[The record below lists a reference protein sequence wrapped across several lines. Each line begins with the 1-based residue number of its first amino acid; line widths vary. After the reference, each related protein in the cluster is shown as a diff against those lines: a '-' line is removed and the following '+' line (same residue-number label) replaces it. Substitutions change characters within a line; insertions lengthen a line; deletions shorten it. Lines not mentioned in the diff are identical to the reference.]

1 MIGIVSVF
9 SQPPN
14 WGGGNFQIWGGNS
27 PPTAPP
33 RKNST
38 PEIPPQR
45 HRILEKFPPR
55 FWFQTRFGTVFDPEI
70 AFSKGKTRLGCTIF
84 RLRRSNTCKTIKKV
98 SKSMIFQIWEGIT
111 GKIPPQRHTP
121 RKIPS
126 QKFPPNGRPPMKT
139 LVKISHPWSG
149 LYKISKTG
157 LKSKYTF

>member
-1 MIGIVSVF
+1 MSRHSMMITTLESRKSPSSDQCF
-9 SQPPN
+9 QPTPQL
-14 WGGGNFQIWGGNS
+14 GGNFQIWGGNS

-70 AFSKGKTRLGCTIF
+70 AFSKGKTRLGCKNF

-98 SKSMIFQIWEGIT
+98 SKSMIFQIWEGIS
-111 GKIPPQRHTP
+111 GKIPPPTAHPQKNSLPEIPPQRQTP
-121 RKIPS
+121 
-126 QKFPPNGRPPMKT
+126 NEN
-139 LVKISHPWSG
+139 
-149 LYKISKTG
+149 TG
-157 LKSKYTF
+157 IYRAPGAG